1 MSEHST
7 SVTRG
12 MDCVGDLHS
21 RLSVCVDVLFTCNIG
36 YVWVGKCGGDVS
48 SWDLSRKWQGFL
60 RLRKSVVGSRSP
72 ALARL
77 IGSCR
82 LAQPVLQDV
91 ACVAAMFVRLV
102 SFPAWM

>member
-21 RLSVCVDVLFTCNIG
+21 RLSVYVVFTCNIG

-77 IGSCR
+77 IGSFR